1 MKMIDKNKIFYL
13 IIVIGI
19 FLFNSIFAEIK
30 EVNVKYKGSVND
42 RIPLRVSQIGDV
54 CFVSAK
60 ELAEKLQCN
69 ITINKPLRKA
79 VLYPEGRQV
88 KISGENPFI
97 MIGENVYQLPVEVK
111 YIGGELFIPLNYFI
125 ENLNDALSGSYVF
138 DKNKGILEV
147 DLGGYNLR
155 SISIDEKKNGT
166 LIRIGA
172 SEKFKK
178 FSSLSL
184 PSGWLGFQI
193 IGGKID
199 TLDKGNYPSI
209 GKNGNIRKIIVDQME
224 DLVQISVKLQGDVE
238 GHVIT
243 QDEKSKEI
251 QISLTGKM
259 PEGSEPTVNIA
270 EILREQKKNWE
281 INTIVLDAGHG
292 GRDPGTRGINGTKE
306 KDIVLD
312 ITKRL
317 GKLLEKN
324 LKLDV
329 KYTRL
334 TDKFVPLWERTRYAN
349 SVKGKL
355 FISIHANSTGRR
367 LTNVRGM
374 EIYLLSSSKDKSSI
388 EVAKRENKVVEEYE
402 NIERYEQ
409 ILNGDNMLFAIM
421 QSGFIKESEELASL
435 LLDNVIKKT
444 KVVRRG
450 VKQGGFVVLV
460 GASMP
465 SVLVEVGFLNNRID
479 EANLRRREYRQKA
492 AEGLFEGIREFI
504 RSSRRE
510 IARVN

>member
-1 MKMIDKNKIFYL
+1 MKMIDKNRIFYL
-13 IIVIGI
+13 IAVI
-19 FLFNSIFAEIK
+19 SIFFFNFIFGEIK
-30 EVNVKYKGSVND
+30 EVNVKYEGNINVRTSLKVFQ
-42 RIPLRVSQIGDV
+42 VGDV

-69 ITINKPLRKA
+69 ITIDQPLRKA
-79 VLYPEGRQV
+79 VLYPEGKQV

-97 MIGENVYQLPVEVK
+97 MIGEDVYQLPVEVK
-111 YIGGELFIPLNYFI
+111 YSLGELLIPLNYFI
-125 ENLNDALSGSYVF
+125 EILNEALSGKYVF
-138 DKNKGILEV
+138 NKNERILEI
-147 DLGGYNLR
+147 DLDSYNLR
-155 SISIDEKKNGT
+155 GISIDEKKNGT

-184 PSGWLGFQI
+184 PSEWLGFQI

-199 TLDKGNYPSI
+199 TLDKANYPSI
-209 GKNGNIRKIIVDQME
+209 GKNSNIRKIIVDQME
-224 DLVQISVKLQGDVE
+224 DLVQISVKLQEDVE

-259 PEGSEPTVNIA
+259 PEESKPTVNIA
-270 EILREQKKNWE
+270 EILKEQKKNWE

-306 KDIVLD
+306 KDISLD

-317 GKLLEKN
+317 GSLLEKN

-334 TDKFVPLWERTRYAN
+334 TDEFVPLWERTRYAN

-367 LTNVRGM
+367 ITNVRGM
-374 EIYLLSSSKDKSSI
+374 EIYLLSSAKDESSI
-388 EVAKRENKVVEEYE
+388 EVAKRENKVIEEYE
-402 NIERYEQ
+402 SVERYNQ
-409 ILNGDNMLFAIM
+409 ILKGDNMLFAIM
-421 QSGFIKESEELASL
+421 QSGFIKESEELASM
-435 LLDNVIKKT
+435 LLDNVAKKT
-444 KVVRRG
+444 KVAKRG
-450 VKQGGFVVLV
+450 VKQGGFIVLV

-479 EANLRRREYRQKA
+479 ETNLRRREYRQKI

-504 RSSRRE
+504 RSSRKE
-510 IARVN
+510 IVRVN

>member
-13 IIVIGI
+13 IIVISI

-30 EVNVKYKGSVND
+30 EISVKYKGSVND
-42 RIPLRVSQIGDV
+42 RIPLIVSQIGDV

-60 ELAEKLQCN
+60 ELAKRLQCN
-69 ITINKPLRKA
+69 IVINKPLRKA
-79 VLYPEGRQV
+79 VLYPEGIQV
-88 KISGENPFI
+88 KISGENPFM

-111 YIGGELFIPLNYFI
+111 YSVDELFIPLNYFI
-125 ENLNDALSGSYVF
+125 ENLNDALSGRYVF
-138 DKNKGILEV
+138 NKNERVLEI

-155 SISIDEKKNGT
+155 GISIDEKKNGT
-166 LIRIGA
+166 LVRIGA
-172 SEKFKK
+172 LEKFKK

-184 PSGWLGFQI
+184 SSGELLFQI

-199 TLDKGNYPSI
+199 TLDKANYPSI
-209 GKNGNIRKIIVDQME
+209 GKNGIIRRIIVDQME
-224 DLVQISVKLQGDVE
+224 DLVQISVKLQDDVE

-259 PEGSEPTVNIA
+259 PEESKPTVNIA
-270 EILREQKKNWE
+270 EILKEQKKNWE

-292 GRDPGTRGINGTKE
+292 GKDPGTRGVNGTKE
-306 KDIVLD
+306 KDIALD

-317 GKLLEKN
+317 GLLLKKN

-367 LTNVRGM
+367 TTNVRGM

-388 EVAKRENKVVEEYE
+388 EVYKRENKVVEEYE
-402 NIERYEQ
+402 NVERYNQ
-409 ILNGDNMLFAIM
+409 ILNGDNMLFAMM
-421 QSGFIKESEELASL
+421 QSGFVKESEELASI

-444 KVVRRG
+444 KVVKRG
-450 VKQGGFVVLV
+450 VKQGGFIVLV

-479 EANLRRREYRQKA
+479 EANLRRREYRQKV

-504 RSSRRE
+504 RSSSRE